1 MERGGRA
8 AKLRSEQPARGEW
21 LRAEEIQFCT
31 ETSPPH
37 PQLGV
42 PEEGG
47 SHRSDLAEYYGR
59 GGGDPKPEELSRQ
72 PWQLSGGI
80 LTLYYAWD
88 HLKLGLVLV

>member
-1 MERGGRA
+1 MSG
-8 AKLRSEQPARGEW
+8 SEQRRYSSAQRQVP
-21 LRAEEIQFCT
+21 LT
-31 ETSPPH
+31 P